1 MRKHII
7 VKLTDAEAVA
17 LLVAADLYANELM
30 EGTGRKDAAITR
42 ASRKIEEARIPRE
55 QAEALLSRA
64 NELDGKKK

>member
-30 EGTGRKDAAITR
+30 ESTDRKDAAITR
-42 ASRKIEEARIPRE
+42 ASRKIEEAR
-55 QAEALLSRA
+55 SRK
-64 NELDGKKK
+64 D